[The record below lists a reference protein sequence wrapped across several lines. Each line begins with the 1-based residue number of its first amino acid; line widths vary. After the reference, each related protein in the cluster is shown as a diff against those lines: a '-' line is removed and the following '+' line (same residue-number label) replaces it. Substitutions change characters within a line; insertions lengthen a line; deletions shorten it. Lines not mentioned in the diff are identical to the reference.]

1 MARALD
7 KRALLETL
15 GRIQYKKEGGDRNPL
30 EQMSLAD
37 ALLAL
42 AEVDHER
49 EFKLCRLVAEHL
61 LGEVPAPDDVDLDV
75 GT

>member
-15 GRIQYKKEGGDRNPL
+15 ERVQYRKEGGERNPL

-37 ALLAL
+37 ALPAL
-42 AEVDHER
+42 AEVNHER
-49 EFKLCRLVAEHL
+49 EYKLCRLAAEHL
-61 LGEVPAPDDVDLDV
+61 LGEVPAPDDVDLDA